1 MSRVRDYMAPIC
13 STVVGEEISSHR
25 QVYVYAGGGLS
36 KSDSCTCAT
45 SRMLAGYLG
54 YGIARRF
61 LELRNVENVI

>member
-1 MSRVRDYMAPIC
+1 MAPIC

-36 KSDSCTCAT
+36 KIESSST
-45 SRMLAGYLG
+45 SRMSAGYLG
-54 YGIARRF
+54 YGIAWRF